1 MELFAKRK
9 GTLLEQI
16 LSALKIEIPQLIT
29 HIIGFLL
36 ALWVLKK
43 FAWKPILAV
52 LDERRDKIKSSFD
65 DIEAKK
71 AAAEKLHQDYEAK
84 LRAIDEEARQRLN
97 AAVQEGEK
105 IAGQIKDNA
114 RNEAKDMMERSKSEL
129 EQDFAKARIQ
139 LKEEIVNLTIGAAER
154 IIHERLD
161 QPKHR
166 DLINRFID
174 DVEKVK

>member
-1 MELFAKRK
+1 
-9 GTLLEQI
+9 LLEQI

-84 LRAIDEEARQRLN
+84 LRTIDEEARQRLN

-114 RNEAKDMMERSKSEL
+114 RNEAKEMMERSKSEL

>member
-1 MELFAKRK
+1 MLD
-9 GTLLEQI
+9 QI

-29 HIIGFLL
+29 HIVGFLL

-84 LRAIDEEARQRLN
+84 LRSIDEEARQRLN

-139 LKEEIVNLTIGAAER
+139 LKEDIVNLTIGAAER

>member
-1 MELFAKRK
+1 M
-9 GTLLEQI
+9 EQI
-16 LSALKIEIPQLIT
+16 LKALNIEIPQLIT

-52 LDERRDKIKSSFD
+52 LDERREKIQSSFD

-84 LRAIDEEARQRLN
+84 LRAIDDEARKRLN
-97 AAVQEGEK
+97 AAVQDGEK
-105 IAGQIKDNA
+105 IAAQIKDNA
-114 RNEAKDMMERSKSEL
+114 RNEAREMMERSKGEL
-129 EQDFAKARIQ
+129 EQDVAKARIQ
-139 LKEEIVNLTIGAAER
+139 LKEEIVNMTIGATER

-161 QPKHR
+161 QQKHR

>member
-1 MELFAKRK
+1 M
-9 GTLLEQI
+9 EQI
-16 LSALKIEIPQLIT
+16 LKALNIEIPQLIT

-52 LDERRDKIKSSFD
+52 LDERREKIKSSFD
-65 DIEAKK
+65 DIEAQK

-84 LRAIDEEARQRLN
+84 LRAIDDEARQRLN
-97 AAVQEGEK
+97 AAVQDGEK
-105 IAGQIKDNA
+105 IAAQIKDSA
-114 RNEAKDMMERSKSEL
+114 RSEAREMMERSKGEL
-129 EQDFAKARIQ
+129 EQDVAKARIQ
-139 LKEEIVNLTIGAAER
+139 LKEEIVNMTIGATER

-161 QPKHR
+161 QQKHR
-166 DLINRFID
+166 DLINRFIE